1 MSEKVITVMT
11 DCLTLTVFN
20 VNTDS
25 MKGHQEKQITYTQT
39 HTHTQSE
46 STSSLLEVKGRFDI
60 KSQTSSSSPGV
71 RT

>member
-1 MSEKVITVMT
+1 MT

-25 MKGHQEKQITYTQT
+25 MKGHQEKQITYTQ
-39 HTHTQSE
+39 THTQSE